1 MLGLE
6 PPLSGSIKSLP
17 AHPVASTSATNLR
30 DFALPVQ
37 GIRALQNMEQIRGR
51 STSRLE
57 ESGWRD

>member
-1 MLGLE
+1 MFGLE

-17 AHPVASTSATNLR
+17 AHPVASTSATSLR

-51 STSRLE
+51 STSQLV
-57 ESGWRD
+57 ESGY